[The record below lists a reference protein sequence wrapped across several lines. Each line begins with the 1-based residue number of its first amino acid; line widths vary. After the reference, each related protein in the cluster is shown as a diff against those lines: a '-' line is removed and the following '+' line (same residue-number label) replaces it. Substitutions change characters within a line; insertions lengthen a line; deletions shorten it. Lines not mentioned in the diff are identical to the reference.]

1 MKTTLTNAVPASA
14 TSADKKL
21 KSKAF
26 GMLKPDLIKIPKSP
40 TCKQKKTPGGK
51 QK

>member
-21 KSKAF
+21 KNKVF
-26 GMLKPDLIKIPKSP
+26 GMLKPDLIKIPKST
-40 TCKQKKTPGGK
+40 TCMQKKQKA
-51 QK
+51 

>member
-21 KSKAF
+21 KNKVF
-26 GMLKPDLIKIPKSP
+26 GMLKPDLIKIPKS
-40 TCKQKKTPGGK
+40 TCMQKKQKA
-51 QK
+51 